1 MTIVACTSSAGVDV
15 KDPATPS
22 LTGRKIDD
30 SPKVDSNS
38 LPEVDWRE
46 RSYPETAY
54 SSIPEVVEFPHD
66 PESRGSSKPSSLAQT
81 APSTSHA
88 VASSSSARHPS
99 PTSSVYLASLLR
111 GPTLLSSAALLQD
124 DNGTACSSAVPYAAP
139 GRAPCDQAFELSA
152 GFAYRW
158 RGCGQLPTYVAWA
171 VGGEA
176 DETRLGV
183 CGDVPPAARW
193 DCGAGQTLAAEWLCG
208 PATM

>member
-1 MTIVACTSSAGVDV
+1 MS
-15 KDPATPS
+15 
-22 LTGRKIDD
+22 
-30 SPKVDSNS
+30 
-38 LPEVDWRE
+38 RE
-46 RSYPETAY
+46 SCAALGHPRQGTYP
-54 SSIPEVVEFPHD
+54 
-66 PESRGSSKPSSLAQT
+66 RGSSKPSSLVQT

-88 VASSSSARHPS
+88 VASSSNARHPS

-124 DNGTACSSAVPYAAP
+124 DNSTTCSSAVPYVAP
-139 GRAPCDQAFELSA
+139 GRAPCDQPFELSA

-158 RGCGQLPTYVAWA
+158 RGCGQLPTNVTWA

-193 DCGAGQTLAAEWLCG
+193 DCGAGQTLATEWLCG
-208 PATM
+208 PATL

>member
-66 PESRGSSKPSSLAQT
+66 PESSSKPSSLAQT